1 MNIAR
6 DTLQKTLKTST
17 SLVPATTRDLAVI
30 AETQTALFNSIKA
43 QNGFRDSISD
53 KRDETSRKI
62 KGRRN
67 FFGVFAALAGGLAFL
82 NENSSDFLYLVLF
95 CAFFGIIAYFLNSIA
110 NDAERRISSLK
121 THLMNDVRA
130 KKIVR
135 NIFKDRDFA
144 TRIDIVDSVN
154 SLAFRSVTPFFPL
167 LDLGLGLDELVNEL
181 AEDYVDYLENS
192 GFIVACDEMSG
203 EIYRASNNQDI

>member
-1 MNIAR
+1 MAK
-6 DTLQKTLKTST
+6 Q
-17 SLVPATTRDLAVI
+17 
-30 AETQTALFNSIKA
+30 
-43 QNGFRDSISD
+43 
-53 KRDETSRKI
+53 
-62 KGRRN
+62 
-67 FFGVFAALAGGLAFL
+67 
-82 NENSSDFLYLVLF
+82 YLVLF

-203 EIYRASNNQDI
+203 EIYRATNNQDI